1 MKLSVFDALIGQD
14 SYVRCSGKKRI
25 DSAIVDKRRAEEH
38 LFSGGQIGWWV
49 RTGYIIVDIDEGKS
63 QALKIVK
70 ELGLK
75 TLMAQTPKGL
85 HLYFKCD
92 QEFPQRVGMI
102 LPCGLKCDFRCANK
116 GYVLL
121 PFGQEDR
128 KFNRCREIAELPL
141 EWTPMANRKDS
152 LLNLKEGDGRNATL
166 FSHLMAYK
174 NRGANDDQIER
185 MADIINRCIFKQ
197 GMNQKNW
204 IVSLRIQSITKHKL
218 QQVKIRM

>member
-102 LPCGLKCDFRCANK
+102 LPCGLKCDFAVRIKAM
-116 GYVLL
+116 YFFHL
-121 PFGQEDR
+121 DR
-128 KFNRCREIAELPL
+128 RTESSTAVVR
-141 EWTPMANRKDS
+141 
-152 LLNLKEGDGRNATL
+152 LLNCRWNG
-166 FSHLMAYK
+166 HLW
-174 NRGANDDQIER
+174 QTE
-185 MADIINRCIFKQ
+185 
-197 GMNQKNW
+197 
-204 IVSLRIQSITKHKL
+204 
-218 QQVKIRM
+218 KIAC